1 MMTRH
6 KLFTLFLLLSLLLTS
21 SGALA
26 DTKTEVLFNI
36 INERLSYMES
46 VALYK
51 ATHHLPIEDS
61 EREKVVLTKALES
74 ADELQIDKGS
84 LSHFFEVQI
93 RVAKAIQYRHRA
105 DLLHTQET
113 PQTDDL
119 IAVIRPKLIEL
130 SARLNS
136 VLSDVIEAGGIN
148 EQDRTLFTQII
159 NRRYLSESDKKHLF
173 DALLHIKR
181 KG

>member
-1 MMTRH
+1 MMTKH
-6 KLFTLFLLLSLLLTS
+6 KLVTLFLLLSLF
-21 SGALA
+21 LA
-26 DTKTEVLFNI
+26 ASNAFANTKTKTLFNI

-51 ATHHLPIEDS
+51 AAHRLPIEDS

-74 ADELQIDKGS
+74 ADELQIDKSS

-105 DLLHTQET
+105 DLLHVQEVR
-113 PQTDDL
+113 QTDDL

-136 VLSDVIEAGGIN
+136 VLNDVVETGGIN
-148 EQDRTLFTQII
+148 EQDRMLFTQTV
-159 NRRYLSESDKKHLF
+159 NHRYLLESDKKHLF
-173 DALLHIKR
+173 DALRQIKS
-181 KG
+181 K